1 MVLKIRLQNH
11 GCRNHPYWW
20 LVVQGLKVNP
30 KGRIIEKIGMWWPR
44 NTKRYQRSIVIN
56 RPRIKY
62 WLSVG
67 A

>member
-30 KGRIIEKIGMWWPR
+30 KGRIIEKNWNVVAKKYEEI
-44 NTKRYQRSIVIN
+44 SAIN
-56 RPRIKY
+56 CH
-62 WLSVG
+62 
-67 A
+67 